1 MRPHPSG
8 KPIRHRE
15 IKRYTVPRMQEDG
28 YINPRLR
35 RREEVNAIGFMAN
48 FTEPSE
54 EEQTYGK

>member
-8 KPIRHRE
+8 KPIRYRE

-35 RREEVNAIGFMAN
+35 RREEANAIGFMAN
-48 FTEPSE
+48 FRETE

>member
-1 MRPHPSG
+1 MKLHPSG

-48 FTEPSE
+48 FREAE

>member
-1 MRPHPSG
+1 MKLHPSG

-35 RREEVNAIGFMAN
+35 RREEANAIGFMAN
-48 FTEPSE
+48 FRETE

>member
-1 MRPHPSG
+1 MKLHPSG

-35 RREEVNAIGFMAN
+35 RREEANAIGFMAS
-48 FTEPSE
+48 FVETE